1 MNRRSFLK
9 GATVTSAAVVAGG
22 YGFWSSIAV
31 HDEPLTLDF
40 ALAKLDKLLA
50 QPLQN
55 LQKQGAWNLFQ
66 MFTHLAQSVEFS
78 MTGYP
83 EHKSEL
89 FKQTVGSVA
98 FSAFQSKKQ
107 MAHNLGEVIPGAP
120 ELLQEGD
127 IQAAAQRFRQS
138 LVDFARFEQPLHPH
152 FAYGPLTKVQYEAAH
167 VMHFNNHLKEVHMG

>member
-9 GATVTSAAVVAGG
+9 GATVTGAAVVAGG

-31 HDEPLTLDF
+31 HDEPLTIDF
-40 ALAKLDKLLA
+40 AIAKLDKLLA
-50 QPLQN
+50 QPLQS
-55 LQKQGAWNLFQ
+55 LKKEGAWNLFQ
-66 MFTHLAQSVEFS
+66 MFTHLAQSVEYS

-83 EHKSEL
+83 EHKSDL

-98 FSAFQSKKQ
+98 FSAFQRKKQ

-120 ELLQEGD
+120 ELLQNGD
-127 IQAAAQRFRQS
+127 IQAAAYRFKQS
-138 LVDFARFEQPLHPH
+138 LIHFAKFEEALQPH
-152 FAYGPLTKVQYEAAH
+152 FAYGALTKVQYEAAH